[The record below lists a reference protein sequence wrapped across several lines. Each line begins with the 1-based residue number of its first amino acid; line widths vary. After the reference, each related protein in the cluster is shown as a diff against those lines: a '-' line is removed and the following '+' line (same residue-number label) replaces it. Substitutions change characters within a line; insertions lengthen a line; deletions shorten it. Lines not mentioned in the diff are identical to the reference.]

1 MILSKRCNMIRKS
14 LAGMILIFAMV
25 LIIAAAAIP
34 ARSQEEAGAQAPQTA
49 QAQVAAAAQGAQAQ
63 DQAAT
68 QDNGNGNGA
77 AQQEVGNSLYYTVKR
92 GGPVMIPI
100 LILGLVALTIIIERL
115 IFYTRNGVWK
125 SDQVPSLLAEVA
137 EKSGTKYRE
146 DREDEL
152 KAAFQIYVNSLER
165 GMAFL
170 SGIGNLAPILGFLG
184 TVTGMIT
191 AFAAIAAATTVN
203 ARVVAVG
210 IQEALVTTAGGLM
223 VAAPTL
229 FFYYLFTH
237 VIQNRFAQA
246 EESIEKLTGS
256 LPRLT
261 EELPGGAREGVYNG

>member
-1 MILSKRCNMIRKS
+1 MSKTRVFIVAMICM
-14 LAGMILIFAMV
+14 LAALPYSGR
-25 LIIAAAAIP
+25 P
-34 ARSQEEAGAQAPQTA
+34 ANPLFGEEGKLFPTNTA
-49 QAQVAAAAQGAQAQ
+49 QAQEVKAEPEPAAQNVSQDNAGAQG
-63 DQAAT
+63 DSSEEP
-68 QDNGNGNGA
+68 GS
-77 AQQEVGNSLYYTVKR
+77 SLFSTVKR
-92 GGPVMIPI
+92 GGPVMVPI
-100 LILGLVALTIIIERL
+100 LLLGLIALTIIIER
-115 IFYTRNGVWK
+115 IVFFTKNRIW
-125 SDQVPSLLAEVA
+125 SSSQVPGLMTELSN
-137 EKSGTKYRE
+137 KSATRYRE

-152 KAAFQIYVNSLER
+152 KGAFQIYVNGLER

-210 IQEALVTTAGGLM
+210 IQQALITTAGGLM

-229 FFYYLFTH
+229 FFYYLFSH

-246 EESIEKLTGS
+246 DEAIDSICSG

-261 EELPGGAREGVYNG
+261 EELPGETQEGVFNG

>member
-1 MILSKRCNMIRKS
+1 MIPKDFSRLMLLGAVIAL
-14 LAGMILIFAMV
+14 LALGAWGS
-25 LIIAAAAIP
+25 IAWSQDGQAAPP
-34 ARSQEEAGAQAPQTA
+34 AAG
-49 QAQVAAAAQGAQAQ
+49 QAQVE
-63 DQAAT
+63 QAAVA

-77 AQQEVGNSLYYTVKR
+77 GQQEVGNSLYYTVKR

-100 LILGLVALTIIIERL
+100 LILGLLALTIIIERL
-115 IFYTRNGVWK
+115 IFFTRNKIW
-125 SDQVPSLLAEVA
+125 STDQVPSLLAEVSA
-137 EKSGTKYRE
+137 KSGTKFRE

-210 IQEALVTTAGGLM
+210 IQEALITTAGGLM

-246 EESIEKLTGS
+246 EETIDRITGS
-256 LPRLT
+256 MPRLT